1 MPEVQSEEASS
12 TDMMTGSQVVISQ
25 YQSIQPEQVNQSE
38 ETSSTDMMSGSQVV
52 ISQYHSIQPEQ
63 VNHSEEA
70 SSTDMMTGPQVVISQ
85 YQPIQPEYVLQQ
97 VNQSE
102 EVYDE
107 RLVSMEVQSSLP
119 PEPVYTLE
127 SHDEPQMDQSSGPQQ
142 GNYIESNDVESIEDR
157 ETELINLTPASM
169 DVSSATNSLSF
180 ESQLPGTFSLHN
192 SGAGRKVFQ
201 QQIPSCQAYSHESE
215 NGFNSQIP
223 DVVNEVAQ
231 VPFVVDD
238 ASLATANNC
247 DAHQT
252 SNAPSQPQ
260 QNVLNKTPPRP
271 VVLTRILTSPVV
283 RRDSSKLQQDKS
295 AKKLPTRGKV
305 KYLNFWIPFINCKH
319 SKIQTKRFYHVV
331 IPPNDVNGMGNSED
345 PDQTASPW
353 DQSDLLCFS

>member
-1 MPEVQSEEASS
+1 MMTGSQVVISQYQSIQPEQVNQSEETSS

-63 VNHSEEA
+63 VNQSEEA
-70 SSTDMMTGPQVVISQ
+70 SSIDMMTGSQVVISQ

-119 PEPVYTLE
+119 HEPVYTLE
-127 SHDEPQMDQSSGPQQ
+127 SHDEPQMDQSRGPPQ
-142 GNYIESNDVESIEDR
+142 GNYIESNAVERIEDR
-157 ETELINLTPASM
+157 ETELMNLTPASM

-201 QQIPSCQAYSHESE
+201 QQIPSGHVSE
-215 NGFNSQIP
+215 NSFNSQIP

-252 SNAPSQPQ
+252 SKAPSQPQ

-271 VVLTRILTSPVV
+271 VVLTRILTSPAV
-283 RRDSSKLQQDKS
+283 RRETSKLQQDKL
-295 AKKLPTRGKV
+295 AKKLPTRGTV
-305 KYLNFWIPFINCKH
+305 EYLNFWTPFIF
-319 SKIQTKRFYHVV
+319 T
-331 IPPNDVNGMGNSED
+331 VNTLKFKLRGSTM
-345 PDQTASPW
+345 
-353 DQSDLLCFS
+353 L